1 MKELV
6 KELATEM
13 MARGLGIEDTKI
25 VIGLLDSR
33 EHFEKTLE
41 EIRKVET
48 LTRHGALAIAIVVAD
63 E

>member
-6 KELATEM
+6 QKLAREM
-13 MARGLGIEDTKI
+13 MVKGLSVEDAKL

-33 EHFEKTLE
+33 EHFEKALE
-41 EIRKVET
+41 EIRKEET
-48 LTRHGALAIAIVVAD
+48 LTRHGALAIAVLIAD

>member
-1 MKELV
+1 MV
-6 KELATEM
+6 K
-13 MARGLGIEDTKI
+13 GLSVEDAKL

-33 EHFEKTLE
+33 EHFEKALD
-41 EIRKVET
+41 EIRKEET